1 MIRAFAEWALDNPQV
16 EIMFLGRR
24 ASLSRRL
31 RYWLQLTR
39 VVTGSAPSWPE
50 SHISPLGF
58 TGSSFFEQLA
68 GVGLQERLGGMAA
81 RDIDQ

>member
-1 MIRAFAEWALDNPQV
+1 MGLDNPRV
-16 EIMFLGRR
+16 EIMFRGKH

-31 RYWLQLTR
+31 RYRLQLTR

-58 TGSSFFEQLA
+58 TGSYFFEQLA
-68 GVGLQERLGGMAA
+68 DVSLQERLGCMAA
-81 RDIDQ
+81 GGIDQ